1 MAFMDDPETAGMLF
15 THLEHMNMDL
25 KFHSA
30 KLERPDIDHEMK
42 MWKKTADKKRV
53 SGSLSKMISLE
64 WCFFFVLNGQLPKG
78 RKVGIPLENLP
89 HI

>member
-1 MAFMDDPETAGMLF
+1 MACMDDPETAGMLF

-42 MWKKTADKKRV
+42 MWKKTADKNTV

-64 WCFFFVLNGQLPKG
+64 WCFVLNGCLPKG
-78 RKVGIPLENLP
+78 RKVGIPLEFLP
-89 HI
+89 HN